1 MAIKHFFISTE
12 YTQKRERIQLE
23 FRIEKNYT
31 ERMQTTQE
39 TIFSV
44 SELTLHI
51 KRNLESLFAS
61 VRVEGE
67 ITNLKHQSSGH
78 IYFSIKDAQCQISAV
93 LFRGSA
99 SKMSRLPKD
108 GDKVVAQA
116 QLSVYAPR
124 GTYQLV
130 VFSLDYGGVG
140 DLLLQ
145 LHQLKEQL
153 QGLGYFTQERKKPL
167 PPFPKTIGVVTSPTG
182 AVIQDILNVLSR
194 RTAGF
199 HLILNPVK
207 VQGEGSAK
215 EVAQAINQFNLL
227 KNVDVIIVARGGGS
241 LEDLW
246 AFNERCVADAIFHSK
261 IPIIA
266 AIGHETD
273 VSIADFVADVR
284 APTPSAAA
292 EIVLKEKSTLI
303 ERLGHIRQTIRST
316 IVNKA
321 AQFRLKLDRFAH
333 HPIFKDPFA
342 LIAPFSQRL
351 DDMTE
356 SISDLMHLKV
366 ERLRTA
372 FENKKSLLAAHDPKN
387 VLKKGY
393 CIPFSEKEGHVILG
407 SKQLNPKETISL
419 MFSDGD
425 ISATVEEIFPHE

>member
-1 MAIKHFFISTE
+1 MSN
-12 YTQKRERIQLE
+12 Q
-23 FRIEKNYT
+23 
-31 ERMQTTQE
+31 

-61 VRVEGE
+61 VKVEGE
-67 ITNLKHQSSGH
+67 ITNLKHQASGH

-99 SKMSRLPKD
+99 SKMTRLPKD
-108 GDKVVAQA
+108 GDKVVVQA
-116 QLSVYAPR
+116 SLAVYAPR

-130 VFSLDYGGVG
+130 VSSLDYDGVG

-153 QGLGYFTQERKKPL
+153 QGLGYFAQERKKSL

-182 AVIQDILNVLSR
+182 AVIQDILNVLTR

-215 EVAQAINQFNLL
+215 EVAQAITQFNVL

-261 IPIIA
+261 IPVIA

-292 EIVLKEKSTLI
+292 EIVLKEKSALL
-303 ERLGHIRQTIRST
+303 ERLGHIRQTLRSS
-316 IVNKA
+316 IINRA
-321 AQFRLKLDRFAH
+321 AQFRLKLDRYAH
-333 HPIFKDPFA
+333 HPIFKDPYA

-351 DDMTE
+351 DDVTE
-356 SISDLMHLKV
+356 SISDQMHLKI
-366 ERLRTA
+366 ERLKTS
-372 FENKKSLLAAHDPKN
+372 FENKKLLLAAFDPKN

-393 CIPFSEKEGHVILG
+393 CIPFSEKGGHVIL
-407 SKQLNPKETISL
+407 STKQLKPKATLSL

-425 ISATVEEIFPHE
+425 VSVTAQEINSHE

>member
-1 MAIKHFFISTE
+1 MDVSN
-12 YTQKRERIQLE
+12 Q
-23 FRIEKNYT
+23 
-31 ERMQTTQE
+31 

-61 VRVEGE
+61 VKVEGE
-67 ITNLKHQSSGH
+67 ITNLKHQASGH

-99 SKMSRLPKD
+99 SKMTRLPKD
-108 GDKVVAQA
+108 GDKVVVQA
-116 QLSVYAPR
+116 SLAVYAPR

-130 VFSLDYGGVG
+130 VSSLDYDGVG

-153 QGLGYFTQERKKPL
+153 QGLGYFAQERKKSL

-182 AVIQDILNVLSR
+182 AVIQDILNVLTR

-215 EVAQAINQFNLL
+215 EVAQAITQFNVL

-261 IPIIA
+261 IPVIA

-292 EIVLKEKSTLI
+292 EIVLKEKSALL
-303 ERLGHIRQTIRST
+303 ERLGHIRQTLRSS
-316 IVNKA
+316 IINRA
-321 AQFRLKLDRFAH
+321 AQFRLKLDRYAH
-333 HPIFKDPFA
+333 HPIFKDPYA

-351 DDMTE
+351 DDVTE
-356 SISDLMHLKV
+356 SISDQMHLKI
-366 ERLRTA
+366 ERLKTS
-372 FENKKSLLAAHDPKN
+372 FENKKLLLAAFDPKN

-393 CIPFSEKEGHVILG
+393 CIPFSEKGGHVIL
-407 SKQLNPKETISL
+407 STKQLKPKATLSL

-425 ISATVEEIFPHE
+425 VSVTAQEINSHE